1 MNRILKLFNKVKR
14 NLAHTIIL
22 IGILF
27 TNDLFSQQVTH
38 YSMYYFNN
46 FMLNPAVA
54 GSRKCYEIK
63 LGYRTQ
69 WVGFESAPQTMFISG
84 HGRLKSKN
92 SNNRRGGSSY
102 QGLGAYVIKDD
113 TGPIGK
119 LGAHLAYAIHIPL
132 NRYITAGVGLSIGV
146 MQFRVSSGE
155 LRPAVAPDP
164 AVSSLSS
171 ISPDANL
178 GVWLYSKDFYAG
190 LAARQVLPVS
200 LTGTQNKLATHLFL
214 HLGYKYMIND
224 DIALIPSTLVRMGM
238 ITPATFDVTVK
249 ADWRNIIWLGISYR
263 KVEGMVGMVG
273 FTLGNFLDIGYAFDY
288 TLSKLQ
294 QYSSNSH
301 EIIIGIRP
309 KCGGGKNSRHCPAYM

>member
-1 MNRILKLFNKVKR
+1 M
-14 NLAHTIIL
+14 AS
-22 IGILF
+22 
-27 TNDLFSQQVTH
+27 DLYSQQVTH
-38 YSMYYFNN
+38 YSMYYFNS

-63 LGYRTQ
+63 LGYRRQ
-69 WVGFESAPQTMFISG
+69 WIGFESAPRTMFISA
-84 HGRLKSKN
+84 HGRLKNKKN
-92 SNNRRGGSSY
+92 NNRRRGGTSY
-102 QGLGAYVIKDD
+102 QGLGAYVLKDD

-119 LGAHLAYAIHIPL
+119 LGVHLAYAVHIPI
-132 NRYITAGVGLSIGV
+132 NRYITASIGLSIGV
-146 MQFRVSSGE
+146 MQFRISSGE
-155 LRPAVAPDP
+155 LRPAVSPDP

-214 HLGYKYMIND
+214 HLGYKIMVTD
-224 DIALIPSTLVRMGM
+224 DIALIPSALVRMGM
-238 ITPATFDVTVK
+238 ITPATFDVTIK
-249 ADWRNIIWLGISYR
+249 ADWKNTIWLGISYR

-273 FTLGNFLDIGYAFDY
+273 VTLGNIIDIGYAFDY
-288 TLSKLQ
+288 TLSKIQ
-294 QYSSNSH
+294 KYSSNSH

-309 KCGGGKNSRHCPAYM
+309 KCGGGKNAKHCPAYM